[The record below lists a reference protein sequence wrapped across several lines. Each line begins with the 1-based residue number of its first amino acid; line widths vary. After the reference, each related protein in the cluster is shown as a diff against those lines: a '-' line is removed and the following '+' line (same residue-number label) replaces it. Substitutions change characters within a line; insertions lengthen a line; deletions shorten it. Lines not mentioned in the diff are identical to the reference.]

1 MFRKIFVLATTL
13 MVFSVTFTGSSFVLA
28 QQGEQRMQPAQPQMQ
43 SPEIKIDEKMLNK
56 FIAAAKEIEG
66 IKAEYTKKLQGM
78 KDKTKAMEFQQ
89 KAQDEVNKVL
99 KKHQFDPQTYNSIGN
114 AVTQNPELMKKV
126 QKELSK

>member
-28 QQGEQRMQPAQPQMQ
+28 QQEEQRMQPAQPQMQ